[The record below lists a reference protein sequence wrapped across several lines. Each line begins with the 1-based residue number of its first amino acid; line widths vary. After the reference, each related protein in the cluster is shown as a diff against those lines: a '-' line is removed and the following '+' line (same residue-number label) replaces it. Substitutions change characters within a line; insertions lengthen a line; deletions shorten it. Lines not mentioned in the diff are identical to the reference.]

1 MVTRAAVWGCLGLV
15 GGCAAAPARVR
26 GSSAREAPGVAVTV
40 RNRSRFDVQG
50 LRVRA
55 SPRRPWGPDAMA
67 PEPLRAGQDRTL
79 RLDGCAPRDLRLADA
94 HGEEC
99 VLLGVAVCAENDGFT
114 LTTDDLLRCE
124 RWR

>member
-1 MVTRAAVWGCLGLV
+1 MVTRAAVLGCLGLV
-15 GGCAAAPARVR
+15 GGCAAAPVRVR
-26 GSSAREAPGVAVTV
+26 GSSAREAAGVAVTI
-40 RNRSRFDVQG
+40 RNRSRFDVHG
-50 LRVRA
+50 ISLRA
-55 SPRRPWGPDAMA
+55 SPRRPWGPDAVA

-99 VLLGVAVCAENDGFT
+99 VLPGVAVCAENDGFT

>member
-1 MVTRAAVWGCLGLV
+1 MVKRAVVLGCLVMV
-15 GGCAAAPARVR
+15 GGCAAAPERVR

-40 RNRSRFDVQG
+40 RHRSRFDVHG

-99 VLLGVAVCAENDGFT
+99 VLLGVDVCAENDGFT
-114 LTTDDLLRCE
+114 VTTDDLLRCE

>member
-1 MVTRAAVWGCLGLV
+1 MVKRAVLLGCLGL
-15 GGCAAAPARVR
+15 GAGCAAAPARVR
-26 GSSAREAPGVAVTV
+26 GSSAREATGVAVTV
-40 RNRSRFDVQG
+40 RNRSRFDVHG
-50 LRVRA
+50 LSLRA
-55 SPRRPWGPDAMA
+55 SPRRPWGPEALA

-79 RLDGCAPRDLRLADA
+79 RLDGCAPRDLRLVDA

-99 VLLGVAVCAENDGFT
+99 VLPGVAVCAENDGFT

>member
-1 MVTRAAVWGCLGLV
+1 MVTRAVVLGCLGLV
-15 GGCAAAPARVR
+15 GGCAAAPARAR

-40 RNRSRFDVQG
+40 RNRSRFDVHG
-50 LRVRA
+50 LSVRG
-55 SPRRPWGPDAMA
+55 SPRRPWGYETLA

-79 RLDGCAPRDLRLADA
+79 RLDGCAPRDLRLVNA

-99 VLLGVAVCAENDGFT
+99 VLPGVAVCAENDGFT